1 MKSDLAKERLVQAP
15 SLKARSSYQGSSVN
29 KADPV
34 VAAGAWGG
42 LTTRRQR
49 EMNTGPQISLS
60 FLPSGTLANEMALPT
75 LRVAFPPQLNIFWE
89 TPL

>member
-1 MKSDLAKERLVQAP
+1 MGWPDNPEAERDEHWPSDL
-15 SLKARSSYQGSSVN
+15 
-29 KADPV
+29 
-34 VAAGAWGG
+34 
-42 LTTRRQR
+42 
-49 EMNTGPQISLS
+49 SLS